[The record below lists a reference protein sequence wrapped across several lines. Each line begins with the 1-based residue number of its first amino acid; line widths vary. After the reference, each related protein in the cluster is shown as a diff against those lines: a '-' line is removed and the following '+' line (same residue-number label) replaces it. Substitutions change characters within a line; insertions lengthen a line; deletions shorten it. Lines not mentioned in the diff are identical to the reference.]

1 MASYLQRII
10 NTTFYYTLNV
20 NTSQEKCSVLF
31 PDFARPEAMHG
42 LLLLSRW
49 FLDCKRFEIVLG
61 SHFVAGIFTKFEV
74 ETGQTTFPC
83 SQTENFPRRGARLS
97 NLWKVS
103 KRDKFRIYSANSG
116 CYKEAKSPISKFLY
130 KRRKIMKKGKVT
142 DPTRVYRAT
151 N

>member
-20 NTSQEKCSVLF
+20 NTSQEKCIVLF
-31 PDFARPEAMHG
+31 PDFARLKAMHG
-42 LLLLSRW
+42 LLLLSRR

-74 ETGQTTFPC
+74 ATVTGQMTFLC

-97 NLWKVS
+97 NL
-103 KRDKFRIYSANSG
+103 
-116 CYKEAKSPISKFLY
+116 
-130 KRRKIMKKGKVT
+130 
-142 DPTRVYRAT
+142 
-151 N
+151 